1 MKLLPLLPIVALFS
15 SQLSAQTT
23 FEKNDI
29 YLEAGGNGLLGSV
42 NYERQVTEKP
52 GLGFRFGFGF
62 YVEQA
67 FYVTVPIGLNYLFPL
82 KNNRS
87 FIEAGLGL
95 TFATFDRRTFDYDH
109 YYGENNSANF
119 VPSVGY
125 RRHTKHSVMWRVS
138 ATPII
143 NRYATT
149 PWIGASIGKR
159 F

>member
-1 MKLLPLLPIVALFS
+1 MKIMLLLSLFGLFTFS
-15 SQLSAQTT
+15 LSAQTP
-23 FEKNDI
+23 FEKNDL
-29 YLEAGGNGLLGSV
+29 YLEAGGNGLFGSV

-52 GLGFRFGFGF
+52 GFGFGL

-67 FYVTVPIGLNYLFPL
+67 FYLTIPIGLNYLFPL
-82 KNNRS
+82 KNDRS
-87 FIEAGLGL
+87 FVEAGLGL
-95 TFATFDRRTFDYDH
+95 TFTTIDGGIFEDY
-109 YYGENNSANF
+109 YYPNENNFVNF

-125 RRHTKHSVMWRVS
+125 RRHTKHSMMWRIS